1 MDTALQAHQSLRK
14 DFTSVG
20 DSSGPLNPFS
30 LPLQRFPQ
38 GHICALLAQ
47 VPAGHEDTRGEAP
60 RVVQETGWQRADLA
74 GGLALSL
81 SRGPGGGSSSPPPKL
96 QRAKARGCLQG
107 SREAEAPPCP
117 SVLPVPQPWPLP
129 ICLALPGMA
138 TSGRHQGKHSQADPH
153 LPAAQNKASVPRPN
167 HMNTSHTEICTTW
180 PPDPCTWKVTHRLH
194 QQHVRQKHSAG
205 SLLTHTCAPHTCA
218 CTHTHTHM
226 ALPLSLCS
234 TWALQVCPHLPS
246 KQESPLVSPSFHQE
260 GAGERIKKP
269 GNNSAHSLLG
279 CAPLLRPVV
288 IDTGRFCPQQDTATP
303 RDLSGHH
310 T

>member
-1 MDTALQAHQSLRK
+1 MRGGTAGGSGNGRLNSRQPGKEGAGAAEGRLRGARSGWSDSGRPTPQEPAVDTALQAHQSLRK
-14 DFTSVG
+14 DFTSAG

-38 GHICALLAQ
+38 GHVCALLAQ
-47 VPAGHEDTRGEAP
+47 VPAGQEDTWGGAP
-60 RVVQETGWQRADLA
+60 RVVQETGRQRADLA

-81 SRGPGGGSSSPPPKL
+81 SRGPGGESSSPPPKL

-167 HMNTSHTEICTTW
+167 HTNTSHTEVCTTW
-180 PPDPCTWKVTHRLH
+180 PPGPRTWKVTHRLH
-194 QQHVRQKHSAG
+194 QQRVRQKHSAG
-205 SLLTHTCAPHTCA
+205 SLLIHTCAPHTCA
-218 CTHTHTHM
+218 CTHSHTWPS
-226 ALPLSLCS
+226 LPLL
-234 TWALQVCPHLPS
+234 HLG
-246 KQESPLVSPSFHQE
+246 SPGVPTPPVKT
-260 GAGERIKKP
+260 GEPP
-269 GNNSAHSLLG
+269 GE
-279 CAPLLRPVV
+279 PLLSP
-288 IDTGRFCPQQDTATP
+288 GR
-303 RDLSGHH
+303 GW
-310 T
+310 